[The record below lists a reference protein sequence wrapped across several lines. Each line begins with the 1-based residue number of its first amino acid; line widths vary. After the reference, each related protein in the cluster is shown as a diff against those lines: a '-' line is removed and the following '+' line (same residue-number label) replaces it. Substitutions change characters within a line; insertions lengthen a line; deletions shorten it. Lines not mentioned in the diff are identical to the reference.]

1 MSSEDSSQTVILL
14 VTSPQRAILYNFHT
28 VKQTSVFL
36 EKYLKINTNKSKKKK
51 KKIPNQL
58 FKDQPDWQEKFGTK
72 MEMH

>member
-51 KKIPNQL
+51 KNPKPT
-58 FKDQPDWQEKFGTK
+58 F
-72 MEMH
+72 